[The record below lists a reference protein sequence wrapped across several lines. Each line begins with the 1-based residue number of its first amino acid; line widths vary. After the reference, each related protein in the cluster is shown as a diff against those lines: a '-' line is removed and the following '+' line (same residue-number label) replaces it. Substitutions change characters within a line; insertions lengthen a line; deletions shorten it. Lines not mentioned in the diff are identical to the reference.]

1 MSLQMPLQILS
12 IARAVVQV
20 QTVQLFHF
28 RVLLRGSERFGT
40 RRTCPRTDRRGT
52 LVRHLRVSLL
62 QVPLLADGLVFA
74 TLNGLLI
81 ALRTALTA
89 GLAGLVRAR

>member
-20 QTVQLFHF
+20 QIVQLFHF
-28 RVLLRGSERFGT
+28 RVLLRGS
-40 RRTCPRTDRRGT
+40 DRRGT